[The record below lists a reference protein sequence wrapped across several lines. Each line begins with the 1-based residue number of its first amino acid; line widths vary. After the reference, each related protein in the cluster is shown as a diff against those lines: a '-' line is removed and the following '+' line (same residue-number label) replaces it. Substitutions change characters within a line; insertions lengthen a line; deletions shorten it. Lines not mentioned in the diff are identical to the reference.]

1 MANITPVFCSKLKG
15 VCGMDDINNSEVKQS
30 IDYLNLSPTNGAFSY
45 RCANEHIYGEL
56 THG

>member
-1 MANITPVFCSKLKG
+1 
-15 VCGMDDINNSEVKQS
+15 MDDINNSEVYLKQS

-45 RCANEHIYGEL
+45 RCANENIYGEL